1 MKEISEKLVKFFEVK
16 GLTQADVAKQIGT
29 SKAYVNAILNNRKEI
44 GKKQAEKFE
53 NLFGLSS
60 SWLLTGNGQMLLG
73 GQNVIGDNNT
83 ATNNNGNHNTTSNTT
98 TNNYRGCG
106 GADTK
111 AAKDISDMGDRITAL
126 EDRND
131 IYTIP
136 LLPIS
141 AQGGS
146 LNDFVSSVNLQD
158 CEKIISP
165 IKGADI
171 AITISGDSM
180 ADEYPS
186 GSIVLAK
193 RINERAFIDWGK
205 VYVLDTCNGVVVKT
219 LTPSQKEDCV
229 RCVSINP
236 NPIYAPFEVALN
248 DIYGVYRV
256 MLCMAKK

>member
-1 MKEISEKLVKFFEVK
+1 MANIGEVLRKYFDNKGIAQIEIADKLGV
-16 GLTQADVAKQIGT
+16 
-29 SKAYVNAILNNRKEI
+29 SKAYVNALFTGSSKF
-44 GKKQAEKFE
+44 GKKSAEKWSE
-53 NLFGLSS
+53 VFGFSKS
-60 SWLLTGNGQMLLG
+60 FLLTGEGSMFVDAP
-73 GQNVIGDNNT
+73 VIEEAHANELT
-83 ATNNNGNHNTTSNTT
+83 
-98 TNNYRGCG
+98 
-106 GADTK
+106 
-111 AAKDISDMGDRITAL
+111 L
-126 EDRND
+126 V
-131 IYTIP
+131 P

-141 AQGGS
+141 AKGGS

-205 VYVLDTCNGVVVKT
+205 VYVLDTCNGAVVKT

-256 MLCMAKK
+256 LLCMSMK

>member
-1 MKEISEKLVKFFEVK
+1 METTENKRLIDVIAFLKKERVIYNESDF
-16 GLTQADVAKQIGT
+16 AKQ
-29 SKAYVNAILNNRKEI
+29 LEI
-44 GKKQAEKFE
+44 GKSF
-53 NLFGLSS
+53 LSDIKAGRKVLS
-60 SWLLTGNGQMLLG
+60 EQIVLKICALDARINRTWLLTGEGSMF
-73 GQNVIGDNNT
+73 
-83 ATNNNGNHNTTSNTT
+83 TTEPSLAGFNE
-98 TNNYRGCG
+98 
-106 GADTK
+106 
-111 AAKDISDMGDRITAL
+111 M
-126 EDRND
+126 E
-131 IYTIP
+131 YTRVP

-146 LNDFVSSVNLQD
+146 LNDFVVSVSLQD

-165 IKGADI
+165 INGADI

-180 ADEYPS
+180 ADEYPN

-219 LTPSQKEDCV
+219 LTPSEKENYV

-236 NPIYAPFEVALN
+236 DPIYAPFEVALN

>member
-1 MKEISEKLVKFFEVK
+1 MEKKIERFDKYMKIKGLNDNKVTNNLGLSIGTLGKSRKENRDLSEKNIEK
-16 GLTQADVAKQIGT
+16 
-29 SKAYVNAILNNRKEI
+29 ILNFYTDLNRT
-44 GKKQAEKFE
+44 
-53 NLFGLSS
+53 
-60 SWLLTGNGQMLLG
+60 WLLTGEGSMF
-73 GQNVIGDNNT
+73 
-83 ATNNNGNHNTTSNTT
+83 TTEPSLAGFNE
-98 TNNYRGCG
+98 
-106 GADTK
+106 
-111 AAKDISDMGDRITAL
+111 M
-126 EDRND
+126 E
-131 IYTIP
+131 YTRVP

-146 LNDFVSSVNLQD
+146 LNDFVVSVSLQD

-180 ADEYPS
+180 ADEYPN

-219 LTPSQKEDCV
+219 LTPSEKENYV

-236 NPIYAPFEVALN
+236 APIYAPFEVALN

>member
-1 MKEISEKLVKFFEVK
+1 MEKKIERFDKYMKTK
-16 GLTQADVAKQIGT
+16 GLNDNKVTNSLGLSIGT
-29 SKAYVNAILNNRKEI
+29 LGKSRKENRDLSERNIEKILNFYTDLNRT
-44 GKKQAEKFE
+44 
-53 NLFGLSS
+53 
-60 SWLLTGNGQMLLG
+60 WLLTGEGSMF
-73 GQNVIGDNNT
+73 
-83 ATNNNGNHNTTSNTT
+83 TTEPSLAGFNE
-98 TNNYRGCG
+98 
-106 GADTK
+106 
-111 AAKDISDMGDRITAL
+111 M
-126 EDRND
+126 E
-131 IYTIP
+131 YTRVP

-146 LNDFVSSVNLQD
+146 LNDFVVSVSLQD

-180 ADEYPS
+180 ADEYPN

-219 LTPSQKEDCV
+219 LTPSEKEDCI

-236 NPIYAPFEVALN
+236 DPIYAPFEVALN

>member
-1 MKEISEKLVKFFEVK
+1 MEKKIERFDKYMKTK
-16 GLTQADVAKQIGT
+16 GLNDNKVTNSLGLSIGT
-29 SKAYVNAILNNRKEI
+29 LGKSRKENRDLSERNIEKILNFYTDLNRT
-44 GKKQAEKFE
+44 
-53 NLFGLSS
+53 
-60 SWLLTGNGQMLLG
+60 WLLTGEGSMF
-73 GQNVIGDNNT
+73 
-83 ATNNNGNHNTTSNTT
+83 TTEPSLAGFNE
-98 TNNYRGCG
+98 
-106 GADTK
+106 
-111 AAKDISDMGDRITAL
+111 L
-126 EDRND
+126 E
-131 IYTIP
+131 YTRVP

-146 LNDFVSSVNLQD
+146 LNDFVVSVSLQD

-165 IKGADI
+165 INGADI

-180 ADEYPS
+180 ADEYPN

-219 LTPSQKEDCV
+219 LTPSEKENYV

-236 NPIYAPFEVALN
+236 APIYAPFEVALN

>member
-1 MKEISEKLVKFFEVK
+1 MEKKIERFDKYMKTK
-16 GLTQADVAKQIGT
+16 GLNDNKVTNSLGLSIGT
-29 SKAYVNAILNNRKEI
+29 LGKSRKENRDLSERNIEKILNFYTDLNRT
-44 GKKQAEKFE
+44 
-53 NLFGLSS
+53 
-60 SWLLTGNGQMLLG
+60 WLLTGEGSMF
-73 GQNVIGDNNT
+73 
-83 ATNNNGNHNTTSNTT
+83 TTEPSLAGFNE
-98 TNNYRGCG
+98 
-106 GADTK
+106 
-111 AAKDISDMGDRITAL
+111 L
-126 EDRND
+126 E
-131 IYTIP
+131 YTRVP

-146 LNDFVSSVNLQD
+146 LNDFVVSVSLQD

-165 IKGADI
+165 INGADI

-180 ADEYPS
+180 ADEYPN

-219 LTPSQKEDCV
+219 LTPSEKEDCI

-236 NPIYAPFEVALN
+236 DPIYAPFEVALN

>member
-1 MKEISEKLVKFFEVK
+1 MEKKIERFDKYMKTKGLNDNKVTNDLGLSIGTLGKSRKENRDLSEKNIEK
-16 GLTQADVAKQIGT
+16 
-29 SKAYVNAILNNRKEI
+29 ILNFYTDLNRT
-44 GKKQAEKFE
+44 
-53 NLFGLSS
+53 
-60 SWLLTGNGQMLLG
+60 WLLTGEGSMF
-73 GQNVIGDNNT
+73 
-83 ATNNNGNHNTTSNTT
+83 TTKPSLAGFNE
-98 TNNYRGCG
+98 
-106 GADTK
+106 
-111 AAKDISDMGDRITAL
+111 L
-126 EDRND
+126 E
-131 IYTIP
+131 YTRVP

-146 LNDFVSSVNLQD
+146 LNDFVVSVSLQD

-165 IKGADI
+165 INGADI

-180 ADEYPS
+180 ADEYPN

-219 LTPSQKEDCV
+219 LTPSEKEDCI

-236 NPIYAPFEVALN
+236 DPIYAPFEVALN

>member
-1 MKEISEKLVKFFEVK
+1 MEKKIERFDKYMKTKGLNDNKVTNSLGLSIGTLGKSRKENRDLSEKNIEK
-16 GLTQADVAKQIGT
+16 
-29 SKAYVNAILNNRKEI
+29 ILNFYTDLNRT
-44 GKKQAEKFE
+44 
-53 NLFGLSS
+53 
-60 SWLLTGNGQMLLG
+60 WLLTGEGSMF
-73 GQNVIGDNNT
+73 
-83 ATNNNGNHNTTSNTT
+83 TTEPSLAGFNE
-98 TNNYRGCG
+98 
-106 GADTK
+106 
-111 AAKDISDMGDRITAL
+111 M
-126 EDRND
+126 E
-131 IYTIP
+131 YTRVP

-146 LNDFVSSVNLQD
+146 LNDFVVSVSLQD

-180 ADEYPS
+180 ADEYPN

-205 VYVLDTCNGVVVKT
+205 VYVLDTCNGVVVKA
-219 LTPSQKEDCV
+219 LTPSEKENCI

-236 NPIYAPFEVALN
+236 APIYAPFEVALN

>member
-1 MKEISEKLVKFFEVK
+1 MEKKIERFDKYMKTK
-16 GLTQADVAKQIGT
+16 GLNDNKVTNSLGLSIGT
-29 SKAYVNAILNNRKEI
+29 LGKSRKENRDLSERNIEKILNFYTDLNRT
-44 GKKQAEKFE
+44 
-53 NLFGLSS
+53 
-60 SWLLTGNGQMLLG
+60 WLLTGEGSMF
-73 GQNVIGDNNT
+73 
-83 ATNNNGNHNTTSNTT
+83 TTEPSLAGFNE
-98 TNNYRGCG
+98 
-106 GADTK
+106 
-111 AAKDISDMGDRITAL
+111 M
-126 EDRND
+126 E
-131 IYTIP
+131 YTRVP

-146 LNDFVSSVNLQD
+146 LNDFVVSVSLQD

-165 IKGADI
+165 INGADI

-180 ADEYPS
+180 ADEYPN

-219 LTPSQKEDCV
+219 LTPSEKENYV

-236 NPIYAPFEVALN
+236 APIYAPFEVALN

>member
-1 MKEISEKLVKFFEVK
+1 MEKKIDRFDKYMKIK
-16 GLTQADVAKQIGT
+16 GLNDNKVTIDLDLSVGT
-29 SKAYVNAILNNRKEI
+29 LGKSRKENRDLSERNIEKILNFYMDLNKT
-44 GKKQAEKFE
+44 
-53 NLFGLSS
+53 
-60 SWLLTGNGQMLLG
+60 WLLTGEGSMFN
-73 GQNVIGDNNT
+73 
-83 ATNNNGNHNTTSNTT
+83 
-98 TNNYRGCG
+98 
-106 GADTK
+106 
-111 AAKDISDMGDRITAL
+111 DRPTVQEEEEHIL
-126 EDRND
+126 V
-131 IYTIP
+131 P

-146 LNDFVSSVNLQD
+146 LNDFVTSVNVKD

-180 ADEYPS
+180 ADEYPN

>member
-1 MKEISEKLVKFFEVK
+1 MEKKIERFDKYMKIKGLNDNKVTNNLGLSIGTLGKSRKENRDLSEKNIEK
-16 GLTQADVAKQIGT
+16 
-29 SKAYVNAILNNRKEI
+29 ILNFYTDLNRT
-44 GKKQAEKFE
+44 
-53 NLFGLSS
+53 
-60 SWLLTGNGQMLLG
+60 WLLTGEGSML
-73 GQNVIGDNNT
+73 
-83 ATNNNGNHNTTSNTT
+83 TTEPSLAGFNE
-98 TNNYRGCG
+98 
-106 GADTK
+106 
-111 AAKDISDMGDRITAL
+111 M
-126 EDRND
+126 E
-131 IYTIP
+131 YTRVP

-146 LNDFVSSVNLQD
+146 LNDFVVSVSLQD

-180 ADEYPS
+180 ADEYPN

-219 LTPSQKEDCV
+219 LTPSEKENYV

-236 NPIYAPFEVALN
+236 APIYAPFEVALN

>member
-1 MKEISEKLVKFFEVK
+1 MEKKIERFDKYMKIKGLNDNKVTNNLGLSIGTLGKSRKENRDLSEKNIEK
-16 GLTQADVAKQIGT
+16 
-29 SKAYVNAILNNRKEI
+29 ILNFYTDLNRT
-44 GKKQAEKFE
+44 
-53 NLFGLSS
+53 
-60 SWLLTGNGQMLLG
+60 WLLTGEGSML
-73 GQNVIGDNNT
+73 
-83 ATNNNGNHNTTSNTT
+83 TTEPSLAGFNE
-98 TNNYRGCG
+98 
-106 GADTK
+106 
-111 AAKDISDMGDRITAL
+111 M
-126 EDRND
+126 E
-131 IYTIP
+131 YTRVP

-146 LNDFVSSVNLQD
+146 LNDFVVSVSLQD

-180 ADEYPS
+180 ADEYPN

>member
-1 MKEISEKLVKFFEVK
+1 MEKKIERFDKYMKAKGLNDNKVTNSLGLSIGTLGKSRKENRDLSEKNIEK
-16 GLTQADVAKQIGT
+16 
-29 SKAYVNAILNNRKEI
+29 ILNFYTDLNRT
-44 GKKQAEKFE
+44 
-53 NLFGLSS
+53 
-60 SWLLTGNGQMLLG
+60 WLLTGEGSMF
-73 GQNVIGDNNT
+73 
-83 ATNNNGNHNTTSNTT
+83 TTEPSLAGFNE
-98 TNNYRGCG
+98 
-106 GADTK
+106 
-111 AAKDISDMGDRITAL
+111 MG
-126 EDRND
+126 
-131 IYTIP
+131 YTRVP

-146 LNDFVSSVNLQD
+146 LNDFVVSVSLQD

-165 IKGADI
+165 INGADI

-180 ADEYPS
+180 ADEYPN

-205 VYVLDTCNGVVVKT
+205 VYVLDTCNGVVVKA
-219 LTPSQKEDCV
+219 LTPSEKENCI

-236 NPIYAPFEVALN
+236 DPIYAPFEVALN

>member
-1 MKEISEKLVKFFEVK
+1 MEKKIERFDKYMKTKGLNDNKVTNSLGLSIGTLGKSRKENRDLSEKNIEK
-16 GLTQADVAKQIGT
+16 
-29 SKAYVNAILNNRKEI
+29 ILNFYTDLNRT
-44 GKKQAEKFE
+44 
-53 NLFGLSS
+53 
-60 SWLLTGNGQMLLG
+60 WLLTGEGSMF
-73 GQNVIGDNNT
+73 
-83 ATNNNGNHNTTSNTT
+83 TTKPSLAGFNE
-98 TNNYRGCG
+98 
-106 GADTK
+106 
-111 AAKDISDMGDRITAL
+111 M
-126 EDRND
+126 E
-131 IYTIP
+131 YTRVP

-146 LNDFVSSVNLQD
+146 LNDFVVSVSLQD

-165 IKGADI
+165 INGADI

-180 ADEYPS
+180 ADEYPN

-219 LTPSQKEDCV
+219 LTPSEKEDCV

>member
-1 MKEISEKLVKFFEVK
+1 MEKKIERFDKYMKTK
-16 GLTQADVAKQIGT
+16 GLNDNKVTNSLGLSIGT
-29 SKAYVNAILNNRKEI
+29 LGKSRKENRDLSERNIEKILNFYTDLNRT
-44 GKKQAEKFE
+44 
-53 NLFGLSS
+53 
-60 SWLLTGNGQMLLG
+60 WLLTGEGSMF
-73 GQNVIGDNNT
+73 
-83 ATNNNGNHNTTSNTT
+83 TTEPSLAGFNE
-98 TNNYRGCG
+98 
-106 GADTK
+106 
-111 AAKDISDMGDRITAL
+111 M
-126 EDRND
+126 E
-131 IYTIP
+131 YTRVP

-146 LNDFVSSVNLQD
+146 LNDFVVSVSLQD

-180 ADEYPS
+180 ADEYPN

-219 LTPSQKEDCV
+219 LTPSEKENYV

-236 NPIYAPFEVALN
+236 APIYAPFEVALN

>member
-1 MKEISEKLVKFFEVK
+1 MEKKIERFDKYMKTKGLNDNKVTNSLGLSIGTLGKSRKENRDLSEKNIEK
-16 GLTQADVAKQIGT
+16 
-29 SKAYVNAILNNRKEI
+29 ILNFYTDLNRT
-44 GKKQAEKFE
+44 
-53 NLFGLSS
+53 
-60 SWLLTGNGQMLLG
+60 WLLTGEGSMF
-73 GQNVIGDNNT
+73 
-83 ATNNNGNHNTTSNTT
+83 TTKPSLAGFNE
-98 TNNYRGCG
+98 
-106 GADTK
+106 
-111 AAKDISDMGDRITAL
+111 L
-126 EDRND
+126 E
-131 IYTIP
+131 YTRVP

-146 LNDFVSSVNLQD
+146 LNDFVVSVSLQD

-165 IKGADI
+165 INGADI

-180 ADEYPS
+180 ADEYPN

-205 VYVLDTCNGVVVKT
+205 VYVLDTCNGVVVKA
-219 LTPSQKEDCV
+219 LTPSEKENCI

-236 NPIYAPFEVALN
+236 DPIYAPFEVALN

>member
-1 MKEISEKLVKFFEVK
+1 MEKKIERFDKYMKTK
-16 GLTQADVAKQIGT
+16 GLNDNKVTNSLGLSIGT
-29 SKAYVNAILNNRKEI
+29 LGKSRKENRDLSERNIEKILNFYTDLNRT
-44 GKKQAEKFE
+44 
-53 NLFGLSS
+53 
-60 SWLLTGNGQMLLG
+60 WLLTGEGSMF
-73 GQNVIGDNNT
+73 
-83 ATNNNGNHNTTSNTT
+83 TTEPSLAGFNE
-98 TNNYRGCG
+98 
-106 GADTK
+106 
-111 AAKDISDMGDRITAL
+111 M
-126 EDRND
+126 E
-131 IYTIP
+131 YTRVP

-146 LNDFVSSVNLQD
+146 LNDFVVSVSLQD

-165 IKGADI
+165 INGADI

-180 ADEYPS
+180 ADEYPN

-219 LTPSQKEDCV
+219 LTPSEKEDYV

-236 NPIYAPFEVALN
+236 APIYAPFEVALN